1 MKSIFTKLS
10 TLILTG
16 AVALVGC
23 TDFSADLQELNGRV
37 EDLAATSATKAQ
49 VAELAAAIE
58 ALQNQIATQ
67 YATKEEVAAVAATI
81 EQVKAAYEQAKAA
94 LEAAIDKKA
103 DKTEVEAA
111 VNALSNALETAKT
124 EFTAA
129 LEGLAK
135 EDAALNEA
143 LTSVKASIEK
153 LLADVESLQGEV
165 EALKEAL
172 AALEGSVEDLEGTVD
187 NLGGAV
193 DNLEDAMEVLQGQ
206 LEATMEDVEELSEEL
221 TEFQETFEQYKEE
234 VEAEFDAVLEGVN
247 EMAET
252 LTEQMN
258 EVIEQMAESN
268 EATAT
273 EVAEAAAQIVELQE
287 ALAEATAD
295 IAELAE
301 LVANQ
306 EGLEDLE
313 NATAEQIAAAKA
325 EVEAAI
331 EALNKSLSADIK
343 TLEAIVK
350 TWVDH
355 DTIYDDTAL
364 KTALANATAE
374 YKSLVAGLQE
384 QIDALESAIEDIKGE
399 LGDIK
404 EDINAAK
411 NELRAAILVPDM
423 LYNGTKAVKFH
434 RQDGKNVLKTF
445 ATVSYRFN
453 PSNFDASTATY
464 EIVAEQVEVMTKA
477 VFAEEPAIE
486 IIGAP
491 VQENDKVTFELER
504 GEGAGNMFALK
515 VTLADGTT
523 IYSDYAAIVD
533 EATYAVATATASFNV
548 ERLAFSFPSLTSIS
562 AIIDY
567 VQSIGQTIED
577 FTSTIEAI
585 NAAVQ
590 AMQNND
596 ITGAITNLITIP
608 GLHKETKTINGV
620 GTYRVQVETLDAQE
634 IIEALQNAQSI
645 DEIRKIITDL
655 FAQAQGLGE
664 AGSAIIDGLNGA
676 IGGSGL
682 NELLGQYDNLKD
694 FQLPELILT
703 YEKAVATLDG
713 YQAELDKARAEL
725 QTLVDQ
731 MNAIIGGLDAATQAE
746 IATLQA
752 ELDALNA
759 QYAELQ
765 AQYDAAGALDKI
777 KIGAQMTAVW
787 AQIEAKELSITSKA
801 GTDYFLVKAELDLKE
816 AGIKTAEGLVDVARK
831 AVDVAEQAKI
841 KAEETL
847 AKLETEILN
856 KVKDYILNNTE
867 LGKYLTELEN
877 ALGEQ
882 AWEARKAVAAGTAQL
897 FAIDALIAD
906 LIQKYNAANDE
917 VVDQFANSLFGR
929 VAYLIQ
935 TQEAADAFELI
946 GLTDLY
952 TVLKQLPDLL
962 TLIIKYYP
970 AGVDLTN
977 FTNFNDFGT
986 IFSDYLM
993 NLVPKTTVEWEI
1005 DYYMAQ

>member
-10 TLILTG
+10 ALLCCG
-16 AVALVGC
+16 AMALVGC
-23 TDFSADLQELNGRV
+23 TDFSADLKELNDKV
-37 EDLAATSATKAQ
+37 EDLAAVSATKAQ
-49 VAELAAAIE
+49 VAELASALE
-58 ALQNQIATQ
+58 ALKQQVTTQ
-67 YATKEEVAAVAATI
+67 YATKEEVAAVVATI
-81 EQVKAAYEQAKAA
+81 EQFQTAYEQAKAE

-103 DKTEVEAA
+103 DKTELEAA
-111 VNALSNALETAKT
+111 VNNLSQVLEAAKA

-129 LEGLAK
+129 LEALVA
-135 EDAALNEA
+135 EDAAINEA
-143 LTSVKASIEK
+143 LATVKASVEG
-153 LLADVESLQGEV
+153 LLASV
-165 EALKEAL
+165 EALQAGLEA
-172 AALEGSVEDLEGTVD
+172 LEGTVD
-187 NLGGAV
+187 TLEGAV
-193 DNLEDAMEVLQGQ
+193 EALEGQ
-206 LEATMEDVEELSEEL
+206 LEATMEDVEELSQEL
-221 TEFQETFEQYKEE
+221 ADLQDAFEAYQ
-234 VEAEFDAVLEGVN
+234 DAVDAQFE
-247 EMAET
+247 A
-252 LTEQMN
+252 LTEQINTMS
-258 EVIEQMAESN
+258 EAIAEQFAELVAEM
-268 EATAT
+268 EAADAANANAT
-273 EVAEAAAQIVELQE
+273 AEAAAAAAAQIALLQD
-287 ALAEATAD
+287 ALAEANAD
-295 IAELAE
+295 LAALAE
-301 LVANQ
+301 LVAGKAGQ
-306 EGLEDLE
+306 EDLEDLE
-313 NATAEQIAAAKA
+313 NATQEQIEAAKA
-325 EVEAAI
+325 QVEAAI
-331 EALNKSLSADIK
+331 AALQTSLTSDIKALEALVNAW
-343 TLEAIVK
+343 E
-350 TWVDH
+350 DH

-374 YKSLVAGLQE
+374 YKALVADLQA
-384 QIDALESAIEDIKGE
+384 QIDALESAIEAVQGE

-404 EDINAAK
+404 DSVDAVK
-411 NELRAAILVPDM
+411 TELRAAILIPDM
-423 LYNGTKAVKFH
+423 LFNGTKAVKFT

-464 EIVAEQVEVMTKA
+464 EIVAEQVEVMTKGII
-477 VFAEEPAIE
+477 AEDPAIE
-486 IIGAP
+486 IVGKP

-504 GEGAGNMFALK
+504 AKGVGNMFALK

-533 EATYAVATATASFNV
+533 EATFAVATATSSFQV

-562 AIIDY
+562 AIIEY
-567 VQSIGQTIED
+567 VQSLGQTVED
-577 FTSTIEAI
+577 FQSTIEAI
-585 NAAVQ
+585 TAAIE

-596 ITGAITNLITIP
+596 VTGAIENLITIP
-608 GLHKETKTINGV
+608 GLRKETKTIYGTGV
-620 GTYRVQVETLDAQE
+620 YRVQVETLDAAE
-634 IIEALQNAQSI
+634 IIEALQNAQTI
-645 DEIRKIITDL
+645 DEIRNIINDL
-655 FAQAQGLGE
+655 LAQANGLGE

-682 NELLGQYDNLKD
+682 NDLFGEYDNLLN

-725 QTLVDQ
+725 QTLVDE

-759 QYAELQ
+759 QYAELE
-765 AQYDAAGALDKI
+765 AQYNAASGWDKVT
-777 KIGAQMTAVW
+777 IGTKMTTVW
-787 AQIEAKELSITSKA
+787 GKIEAKEFEITSKA
-801 GTDYFLVKAELDLKE
+801 GTEYFLVKAELDLKE

-847 AKLETEILN
+847 AELETEILN

-882 AWEARKAVAAGTAQL
+882 AWEAKKTVAAGTAQL

-906 LIQKYNAANDE
+906 LIKNYNAANQE
-917 VVDQFANSLFGR
+917 VVDEFANSLFGR

-946 GLTDLY
+946 GLTELY

-977 FTNFNDFGT
+977 FTNFNDFGS
-986 IFSDYLM
+986 IFSDYLTD
-993 NLVPKTTVEWEI
+993 LIPETKVEWEL
-1005 DYYMAQ
+1005 DYNLAE